1 MFLSGQHETDFV
13 PLNESNREAQ
23 SVAENGEGQTKE
35 LPSEQI
41 QDLQQQLQVSDD
53 HVREKDVVLAA
64 KQQEIEQLM
73 QEHQQAI
80 REKDRNIEAME
91 RQLREL
97 TQQLAASKQVA
108 AQSQQPPTQQ
118 EKELQEQ
125 NQKQQ
130 IEPTQEHEQ
139 AIREKDRNIEAMERQ
154 LQELTQQL
162 AASKQ
167 VTAQSQ
173 QPPTQQ
179 EKVIKEL
186 QEQNQYLQQAL
197 DNVSQQKE
205 KLTLSWKTWAEAPAK
220 MERGSATGCGNMA
233 YFKPTLSSQVH
244 SYNSDTEEWSV
255 FPELPTE
262 SFTITVVNGLVTAV
276 GGKKYGNCTNTLLSL
291 VGGDKK
297 KRKWVEHFPP
307 MPTKRKLTAAVCT
320 GKALVVAGGEEGSF
334 TTVWSTRVEVMNTKS
349 LKWSKASRLPHP
361 LSDASASACG
371 DSVYIVGG
379 RDQHGSTNSVFACSL
394 STLLQS
400 ETMRTK
406 MKMAGN
412 QQVWHT
418 VTDLPVTRS
427 SCVAVNGQL
436 LAVGG
441 YDNVDDSNTIYS
453 YNTETS
459 SWDVISHMATSR
471 SWCLVTV
478 LPANKLM
485 VVGGWANTGH
495 TDKVE
500 IAKISRV

>member
-13 PLNESNREAQ
+13 PLNESNQQAQ

-35 LPSEQI
+35 LQSEQI
-41 QDLQQQLQVSDD
+41 QVSDD

-64 KQQEIEQLM
+64 KQQEIEQLT
-73 QEHQQAI
+73 QEHEQAI

-97 TQQLAASKQVA
+97 TQQLAASKQVTA
-108 AQSQQPPTQQ
+108 QSQQPPMQQEKVIKEQNQQQQIELTQEHEQAIREKDCSIEAMERQLRELTQQLAASKQVTAQSQQPPTQQ

-125 NQKQQ
+125 NQQQQ
-130 IEPTQEHEQ
+130 IELTQEHEQ
-139 AIREKDRNIEAMERQ
+139 AIREKDYNIEAMERQ
-154 LQELTQQL
+154 LRELTQQL

-173 QPPTQQ
+173 QLPTQQ

-205 KLTLSWKTWAEAPAK
+205 KLTLSWKTCAEAPAK

-233 YFKPTLSSQVH
+233 YFKPTLSSQIH
-244 SYNSDTEEWSV
+244 SYNSDTEEWSIL
-255 FPELPTE
+255 PECPTE

-291 VGGDKK
+291 VGEDKK

-361 LSDASASACG
+361 LSDASATACG

-400 ETMRTK
+400 ETM
-406 MKMAGN
+406 
-412 QQVWHT
+412 
-418 VTDLPVTRS
+418 
-427 SCVAVNGQL
+427 
-436 LAVGG
+436 
-441 YDNVDDSNTIYS
+441 
-453 YNTETS
+453 
-459 SWDVISHMATSR
+459 
-471 SWCLVTV
+471 
-478 LPANKLM
+478 
-485 VVGGWANTGH
+485 
-495 TDKVE
+495 
-500 IAKISRV
+500 